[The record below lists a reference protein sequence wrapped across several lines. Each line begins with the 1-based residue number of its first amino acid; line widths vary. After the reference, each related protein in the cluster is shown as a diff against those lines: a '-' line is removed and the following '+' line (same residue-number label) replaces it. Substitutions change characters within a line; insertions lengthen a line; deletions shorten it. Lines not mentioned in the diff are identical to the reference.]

1 MFVHKFKY
9 TLKILLK
16 KRMLLFWTFAFP
28 ICLGTFFMMAFSDIE
43 KGETL
48 DIIDIAIVNNKD
60 YQQNEIYQTVFKEL
74 SDKNNEDRLFH
85 TVYVKENKAK
95 KLLEDKKISGYLI
108 FHEQKPTVV
117 IQTNGI
123 NETIFNQVVTEIES
137 QKDIY
142 QTIIQEKI
150 NEQQPFDLEAL
161 YQNIE
166 KTLNEDVRI
175 KNISNKNLSYTMI
188 EFYSLIAMACLYGGI
203 IAKTALS
210 NELANITAVGKRNS
224 VTPIQ
229 KTSMILGSL
238 AASYLVQIVGLAL
251 LYLYTIFVLKVDYGI
266 HFDKIIFLSLAGSLA
281 GLSLGI
287 GVSCLCKASENAKTG
302 ITIAITMAGS
312 FFAGMMGITMKYVI
326 DKNIP
331 IINQLNPVNMI
342 TDGLYSLYYYSTF
355 DRYYFNLLSLLVF
368 SVVVIGVSI
377 IQIRRTQ
384 YDSI

>member
-28 ICLGTFFMMAFSDIE
+28 ILLGTFFTMAFSDIE

-48 DIIDIAIVNNKD
+48 DIIELAIVDNED
-60 YQQNEIYQTVFKEL
+60 YQKNEVYQNVFKKL
-74 SDKNNEDRLFH
+74 SDKDNEDCLFH
-85 TVYVKENKAK
+85 TVYVNEKKAEQ
-95 KLLEDKKISGYLI
+95 LLKDKKISGYLI
-108 FHEQKPTVV
+108 FHDLQPTVV

-123 NETIFNQVVTEIES
+123 NETIINQVVTEIKS
-137 QKDIY
+137 QSDIY
-142 QTIIQEKI
+142 HIIIQEKM
-150 NEQQPFDLEAL
+150 NGQNMFDFQQL

-166 KTLNEDVRI
+166 KTLNENVRI

-210 NELANITAVGKRNS
+210 HQLPNITAVGKRNS
-224 VTPIQ
+224 ITPI
-229 KTSMILGSL
+229 KKSSLILGSL
-238 AASYLVQIVGLAL
+238 AASYLTQIVGLTL

-266 HFDKIIFLSLAGSLA
+266 HFDKIILLSLAGSLA

-287 GVSCLCKASENAKTG
+287 GVSCLCQASDNAKTG

-312 FFAGMMGITMKYVI
+312 FLAGMMGITMKYVI

-331 IINQLNPVNMI
+331 IVNQLNPVNMI
-342 TDGLYSLYYYSTF
+342 TDGLYSLYYYQTF
-355 DRYYFNLLSLLVF
+355 DRFYFNLMSLLVF
-368 SVVVIGVSI
+368 SVVVIVISI

>member
-1 MFVHKFKY
+1 MFVHQFKY

-28 ICLGTFFMMAFSDIE
+28 ILLGTFFTMAFSDIE

-48 DIIDIAIVNNKD
+48 DIIELAIVDNED
-60 YQQNEIYQTVFKEL
+60 YQKNEVYQNVFKKL
-74 SDKNNEDRLFH
+74 SDKDNEDRLFH
-85 TVYVKENKAK
+85 TVYVNEKKAEQ
-95 KLLEDKKISGYLI
+95 LLKDKKISGYLI
-108 FHEQKPTVV
+108 FHDLQPTVV

-123 NETIFNQVVTEIES
+123 NETIINQVVTEIKS
-137 QKDIY
+137 QSDIY
-142 QTIIQEKI
+142 HTIIQERM
-150 NEQQPFDLEAL
+150 NGQNMFDFQQL

-166 KTLNEDVRI
+166 KTLNENVCI

-210 NELANITAVGKRNS
+210 YQLPNITAVGKRNS
-224 VTPIQ
+224 ITPI
-229 KTSMILGSL
+229 KKSSLILGSL
-238 AASYLVQIVGLAL
+238 AASYLIQIVGLTL

-266 HFDKIIFLSLAGSLA
+266 HFDKIILLSLAGSLA

-287 GVSCLCKASENAKTG
+287 GVSCLCQASDNAKTG

-312 FFAGMMGITMKYVI
+312 FLAGMMGITMKYVI

-331 IINQLNPVNMI
+331 IVNQLNPVNMI
-342 TDGLYSLYYYSTF
+342 TDGLYSLYYYQTF
-355 DRYYFNLLSLLVF
+355 DRFYFNLMSLLVF
-368 SVVVIGVSI
+368 SVVVIVISI